1 MWLGVVQD
9 VGKLE
14 AGWWDV
20 TSIWGRRLQLGILR
34 AVVLI
39 VPATLHGTRVPSS
52 GPQHLRLRGSAGQG
66 PVTVPPE
73 QVKNQAEKRELGLSP
88 FTAKC

>member
-14 AGWWDV
+14 AGRWDLP
-20 TSIWGRRLQLGILR
+20 SSWGRRLLLGILR
-34 AVVLI
+34 AVALI
-39 VPATLHGTRVPSS
+39 VPATPHGTLVPGS

-73 QVKNQAEKRELGLSP
+73 QVKNQAEKRGLGLSP